1 MSGDRRVSKI
11 AIPRSREEA
20 SKIVIVG
27 ITFYELTS
35 IRNLEKAEFPKSADL
50 EVAPGRSALS
60 GLPKFQDPG
69 LATSRSGPLGKGE
82 HHPAR
87 PLPATQSIHDP
98 IYIGQGMCRD
108 LTVNFSPAG

>member
-11 AIPRSREEA
+11 SIPHSREEA

-35 IRNLEKAEFPKSADL
+35 IPKFRKGGIP
-50 EVAPGRSALS
+50 EIRAPGRSALG

-69 LATSRSGPLGKGE
+69 LETNRSGPLGKGE

-87 PLPATQSIHDP
+87 PLPSTQSIHDP
-98 IYIGQGMCRD
+98 IYIGQGMCRH